1 MFLFSF
7 VLKIWLM
14 GCAFCACLAYFF
26 PPFVISRIF
35 ITLIIRWIFLLFS
48 YYITE

>member
-14 GCAFCACLAYFF
+14 GCAFCACLAFF
-26 PPFVISRIF
+26 PSVRDFKDFYNP
-35 ITLIIRWIFLLFS
+35 
-48 YYITE
+48 YY